1 MEYRKQSNCVYHCCY
16 HIVLTPKYRRKI
28 FVSGTYDFFKKKV
41 KEVTRHYPELE
52 VLEMNHDRDH
62 VHILLS
68 IPPKMS
74 VGSVVRIIKS
84 NTGNSMKKKF
94 DFLKKIYQ
102 GNDGI
107 WSDGYFVSTTGINES
122 IIRHYIQYQGKED
135 CGQAQLAL

>member
-1 MEYRKQSNCVYHCCY
+1 
-16 HIVLTPKYRRKI
+16 
-28 FVSGTYDFFKKKV
+28 
-41 KEVTRHYPELE
+41 
-52 VLEMNHDRDH
+52 MNHDRDH

-122 IIRHYIQYQGKED
+122 IISHYIQYQGKED